1 VQKRSF
7 KFLDSS
13 APSGAW
19 LLKSGL
25 TLYWLRDTSEQRRRR
40 E

>member
-25 TLYWLRDTSEQRRRR
+25 TFYWLRDTSEQRRRR